1 MNKSEVLEL
10 LKTIKYPGFSRDIIS
25 FGIIDNI
32 EIVDKNISI
41 GLKIPTQNEDVKKE
55 IIDSIRHN
63 LESVSQFDEIKIDSK
78 SGGTAPDAKQQT
90 VQQPTQAPV
99 QQRVKLNGDIKHII
113 AVASGKGGVGKSTV
127 AANLAAALKQ
137 KGHKV
142 GLLDLDIYG
151 PSLPI
156 ILGIHDM
163 PHVTSDRKL
172 IPLEQYGMKLMSFG
186 FISGN
191 DSPVIW
197 RGPMVAKMTEQ
208 FFSDV
213 EWGDLDYLICDLPP
227 GTGDVQLTLT
237 QQLDISGALIV
248 TTPQDIALADVR
260 KGADMFKKVEAT
272 VLGVVENMSG
282 LIIEGKAVA
291 SDGKPA
297 QVKIDITGK
306 ESVETDKDGKFS
318 IRYDI
323 FKRGGG
329 EAESKRLDVPLLGV
343 IPISGEIVDSTDSG
357 EPLVLVDPKSPISK
371 IYNSIADKV
380 VENLS

>member
-25 FGIIDNI
+25 FGIIDNVK
-32 EIVDKNISI
+32 IVDKNISVE
-41 GLKIPTQNEDVKKE
+41 LKIPTQNEDVKKE
-55 IIDSIRHN
+55 IIDNIRHN

-78 SGGTAPDAKQQT
+78 SGGTAPDAKKQT

-156 ILGIHDM
+156 ILGVHDM
-163 PHVTSDRKL
+163 PHVTPDRKL

-213 EWGDLDYLICDLPP
+213 EWGELDYLVCDLPP

-260 KGADMFKKVEAT
+260 KGADMFRKVEAT

-297 QVKIDITGK
+297 KVKIDIAGK
-306 ESVETDKDGKFS
+306 DSVETDKDGNFS
-318 IRYDI
+318 LRYDI

-343 IPISGEIVDSTDSG
+343 IPISGDIVDSTDSG
-357 EPLVLVDPKSPISK
+357 EPIVFSNPQSSLSE
-371 IYNSIADKV
+371 IYNTIAEKV
-380 VENLS
+380 VENLK

>member
-32 EIVDKNISI
+32 EIIDKNISI
-41 GLKIPTQNEDVKKE
+41 DLKIPTQNEEVKKE
-55 IIDSIRHN
+55 IIDNIRHN
-63 LESVSQFDEIKIDSK
+63 LEAVSQFDEIKIESK
-78 SGGTAPDAKQQT
+78 SGGTAPDAKPQT
-90 VQQPTQAPV
+90 VQPPTQSPI
-99 QQRVKLNGDIKHII
+99 QQRVKLNGNIKHII

-127 AANLAAALKQ
+127 AANLATALKQ
-137 KGHKV
+137 MGNKV

-163 PHVTSDRKL
+163 PHVTPDRKL
-172 IPLEQYGMKLMSFG
+172 IPLEQYGMKIMSFG

-213 EWGDLDYLICDLPP
+213 EWGELDYLICDLPP

-282 LIIEGKAVA
+282 LIIEGKVIGN
-291 SDGKPA
+291 DDTPA
-297 QVKIDITGK
+297 QVKIEITGK
-306 ESVETDKDGKFS
+306 ENVETDKDGKFS
-318 IRYDI
+318 MRYDI

-329 EAESKRLDVPLLGV
+329 EAESKRLGVPLLGV

-357 EPLVLVDPKSPISK
+357 EPIVLADPKSPISE
-371 IYNSIADKV
+371 IYKSIAKKV
-380 VENLS
+380 MENLS

>member
-1 MNKSEVLEL
+1 MNKIEVLEL

-25 FGIIDNI
+25 FGIIDKI
-32 EIVDKNISI
+32 EIVDKKIAVQ
-41 GLKIPTQNEDVKKE
+41 LKIPTKTESVKKE
-55 IIDSIRHN
+55 IIDNIRQK
-63 LESVSQFDEIKIDSK
+63 LESVAQFDEIKIDSK
-78 SGGTAPDAKQQT
+78 SDDTKPEVKQ
-90 VQQPTQAPV
+90 PPV
-99 QQRVKLNGDIKHII
+99 QQRVQLNGDIKHII

-137 KGHKV
+137 KGKKV

-151 PSLPI
+151 PSLPM

-163 PHVTSDRKL
+163 PHITPDRKL
-172 IPLEQYGMKLMSFG
+172 IPLEHYGMKIMSFG

-191 DSPVIW
+191 NAPVIW

-213 EWGDLDYLICDLPP
+213 EWGELDYLILDLPP

-237 QQLDISGALIV
+237 QQLNISGALIV

-260 KGADMFKKVEAT
+260 KGADMFRKVNAPI
-272 VLGVVENMSG
+272 LGVVENMSG
-282 LIIEGKAVA
+282 LIIEGKIIA

-297 QVKIDITGK
+297 QVKIDIMGK
-306 ESVETDKDGKFS
+306 ETVETDKDGKFS

-329 EAESKRLDVPLLGV
+329 EAESKRLGVPLLGV

-357 EPLVLVDPKSPISK
+357 EPIVLSNPKSPISE
-371 IYNSIADKV
+371 IYNSIAEKLM
-380 VENLS
+380 ENLH

>member
-1 MNKSEVLEL
+1 MKKSEVLEL
-10 LKTIKYPGFSRDIIS
+10 LKTIKYPGFSRDIVS
-25 FGIIDNI
+25 FGIIDKI

-41 GLKIPTQNEDVKKE
+41 ELKIPTQNEDIKQE
-55 IIDSIRHN
+55 IIDNVRQN
-63 LESVSQFDEIKIDSK
+63 LEAVSQFDEIKIDYK
-78 SGGTAPDAKQQT
+78 SDETAPEVKQQPA
-90 VQQPTQAPV
+90 QRSV

-127 AANLAAALKQ
+127 AANLAATLKQ
-137 KGHKV
+137 KGNKV

-163 PHVTSDRKL
+163 PHVTPDRKL
-172 IPLEQYGMKLMSFG
+172 VPLEKYGMKIMSFG

-191 DSPVIW
+191 DAPVIW

-213 EWGDLDYLICDLPP
+213 EWGELDYLICDLPP

-260 KGADMFKKVEAT
+260 KGADMFRKVDAS

-282 LIIEGKAVA
+282 LIIEGEVIA

-306 ESVETDKDGKFS
+306 ETVETDKYGNFS

-329 EAESKRLDVPLLGV
+329 EAESKRLGVPLLGV

-357 EPLVLVDPKSPISK
+357 EPIVLSNPKSPISE
-371 IYNSIADKV
+371 IYNSIAEKV
-380 VENLS
+380 IENLS

>member
-32 EIVDKNISI
+32 EIVEKNISVD
-41 GLKIPTQNEDVKKE
+41 LKIPTQNEDVKKE
-55 IIDSIRHN
+55 IIDNIRHN

-78 SGGTAPDAKQQT
+78 SGGTEPDAKQQT

-99 QQRVKLNGDIKHII
+99 QQRVKLNGDIKHIV

-172 IPLEQYGMKLMSFG
+172 IPLEQYGMKIMSFG

-237 QQLDISGALIV
+237 QQLDISGAVMV

-260 KGADMFKKVEAT
+260 KGADMFRKVEAT

-306 ESVETDKDGKFS
+306 DTVETDKDGKFS

-329 EAESKRLDVPLLGV
+329 EVESKRLDVPLLGV

-357 EPLVLVDPKSPISK
+357 EPIVLSDPKSPISE
-371 IYNSIADKV
+371 IYNSIAEKIAK
-380 VENLS
+380 NLS

>member
-1 MNKSEVLEL
+1 MNKEEVLEL
-10 LKTIKYPGFSRDIIS
+10 LKSIKYPGFSRDIVS
-25 FGIIDNI
+25 FGII
-32 EIVDKNISI
+32 EKLELVEKNITI
-41 GLKIPTQNEDVKKE
+41 GLNIPTQNDDIIKE
-55 IIDSIRHN
+55 ITKTVQQK
-63 LESVSQFDEIKIDSK
+63 LESVAHFDDINIEIKVDK
-78 SGGTAPDAKQQT
+78 TAE
-90 VQQPTQAPV
+90 QPKMEQKTPV
-99 QQRVKLNGDIKHII
+99 QQRVTLTGNIKHII

-137 KGHKV
+137 KGHSV

-156 ILGIHDM
+156 TLGIHDM
-163 PHVTSDRKL
+163 PQVTQDRKL
-172 IPLEQYGMKLMSFG
+172 VPLEQYGMKIMSFG

-191 DSPVIW
+191 NAPVIW

-213 EWGDLDYLICDLPP
+213 EWGDLDYLILDLPP

-237 QQLDISGALIV
+237 QQLKISGAVIV

-260 KGADMFKKVEAT
+260 KGADMFKKVEAP

-282 LIIEGKAVA
+282 LVIEGKVT
-291 SDGKPA
+291 SDNRPA
-297 QVKIDITGK
+297 KVKIKITDK
-306 ESVETDKDGKFS
+306 ETIETDKEGKFS

-329 EAESKRLDVPLLGV
+329 ESESKRLGVPLLGV
-343 IPISGEIVDSTDSG
+343 LPISYEIVESTDSG
-357 EPLVLVDPKSPISK
+357 EPVVLSNPDSKISK
-371 IYNSIADKV
+371 EYNSIADNIIKTLK
-380 VENLS
+380 NK

>member
-1 MNKSEVLEL
+1 MKKLEVLEL
-10 LKTIKYPGFSRDIIS
+10 LKTIKYPGFSRDIVS
-25 FGIIDNI
+25 FGIIDKI
-32 EIVDKNISI
+32 EIVEKNISI
-41 GLKIPTQNEDVKKE
+41 ELKIPTQNEDVKKE
-55 IIDSIRHN
+55 IIDNVQQN
-63 LESVSQFDEIKIDSK
+63 LEAVAQFDEIKIDSK
-78 SGGTAPDAKQQT
+78 SDDTKPEVKQQPA
-90 VQQPTQAPV
+90 QQPV
-99 QQRVKLNGDIKHII
+99 QQRVQLNGDIKHII

-127 AANLAAALKQ
+127 AANLAAVLKQ
-137 KGHKV
+137 KGNKV

-163 PHVTSDRKL
+163 PHVTPDRKL
-172 IPLEQYGMKLMSFG
+172 IPLEQYGMKIMSFG

-191 DSPVIW
+191 DAPVIW

-213 EWGDLDYLICDLPP
+213 EWGELDYLICDLPP
-227 GTGDVQLTLT
+227 GTGDVPLTLT
-237 QQLDISGALIV
+237 QQLNISGALIV

-260 KGADMFKKVEAT
+260 KGADMFRKVDT
-272 VLGVVENMSG
+272 SVLGVVENMSG
-282 LIIEGKAVA
+282 LIIEGKVIA

-306 ESVETDKDGKFS
+306 ETVETDKNGKFS

-329 EAESKRLDVPLLGV
+329 EAESKRLGVPLLGV

-357 EPLVLVDPKSPISK
+357 KPIVLSNPKSPISK
-371 IYNSIADKV
+371 IYDSMAEKV
-380 VENLS
+380 IENLS